1 MIKLWE
7 RHFYQEILKVFLFFL
22 LGFFFL
28 YSVIEYSTH
37 MNDFFKENEF
47 QVREVIFYYIN
58 QLLKRLDFLIPMAI
72 LLATIKVLTSLNLRN
87 EWLVLQTAGIS
98 TRRLLRPFFCVAIAG
113 SFFIYL
119 NFEVF
124 LPSAMRHIDEFKI
137 AHFQNSHVAKR
148 RDQIHLIPL
157 PDNTK
162 LIYQS
167 FDQEK
172 NVLFDVLWI
181 KSLDELWR
189 IKSLNANPQEP
200 IAEYADHIVRNPSG
214 FFEKKDSYLKI
225 RLHDLKWHPRMA
237 RKSLIPFEQRR
248 LSELHRMRSSPTAA
262 PYDLPKI
269 KTAYSFKLAIPLLS
283 PLLVMAVAPFCLT
296 SHRQRHFFLVYAL
309 GLFGLF
315 AVYMLLDSLAI
326 LSENQVIAP
335 SLAIYTP
342 LAFLLSISS
351 WRFFSKT

>member
-1 MIKLWE
+1 
-7 RHFYQEILKVFLFFL
+7 
-22 LGFFFL
+22 
-28 YSVIEYSTH
+28 
-37 MNDFFKENEF
+37 
-47 QVREVIFYYIN
+47 
-58 QLLKRLDFLIPMAI
+58 
-72 LLATIKVLTSLNLRN
+72 
-87 EWLVLQTAGIS
+87 
-98 TRRLLRPFFCVAIAG
+98 LRPFFTLAAAC
-113 SFFIYL
+113 SLLTYL
-119 NFEVF
+119 NFEVL

-172 NVLFDVLWI
+172 NTLFDVVWI
-181 KSLDELWR
+181 KSLDEMWR

-200 IAEYADHIVRNPSG
+200 IAQYADHIVRNREG
-214 FFEKKDSYLKI
+214 FFEKQDSFIKL
-225 RLHDLKWHPRMA
+225 RLQDLKWHPRMA

-248 LSELHRMRSSPTAA
+248 LSELYQLRHWEKAA

-269 KTAYSFKLAIPLLS
+269 KTALLFKLTIPLLS

-296 SHRQRHFFLVYAL
+296 THRQRHFFSLYAL

-315 AVYMLLDSLAI
+315 ATYMLLDALAI
-326 LSENQVIAP
+326 LSENQVMAP
-335 SLAIYTP
+335 ALAIYTP
-342 LAFLLSISS
+342 FLFLIPFFS